1 VLVGIILPA
10 FGPPVPSSASHGQA
24 YSGSLEVTSMKSL
37 QLQEVVIAG
46 GKIFGAIGRQVR
58 VLDAAED
65 QVHHSGEFH
74 KKLHHSSGVDKQR
87 LMWDADYENRQIFFL
102 IMGALLFLKTITP
115 GLCITKMD
123 TAVYKTGLESMKM
136 IKRHNTYRVDQV

>member
-1 VLVGIILPA
+1 
-10 FGPPVPSSASHGQA
+10 
-24 YSGSLEVTSMKSL
+24 MKSL

-87 LMWDADYENRQIFFL
+87 LMWDADYENRQIFF
-102 IMGALLFLKTITP
+102 F
-115 GLCITKMD
+115 
-123 TAVYKTGLESMKM
+123 
-136 IKRHNTYRVDQV
+136 